1 MLPKF
6 AKGTILPLTPE
17 YQLQSIGAT
26 PIKAE
31 VIKETERDQRH
42 VKFLVKIHHSETVRQ
57 PGTVEITHTQV
68 SLRTADGYVRVFIEE
83 EGDDLNQDF
92 CPDCEQEAHSRE
104 VYVESRGASVRVWG

>member
-6 AKGTILPLTPE
+6 AEGTILPLTPE
-17 YQLQSIGAT
+17 YQLQSIGSK

-42 VKFLVKIHHSETVRQ
+42 VKFLVKLHYSDTVRR
-57 PGTVEITHTQV
+57 PGTVELTHTGA

-83 EGDDLNQDF
+83 EGDDLNQDY
-92 CPDCEQEAHSRE
+92 R
-104 VYVESRGASVRVWG
+104 